1 MSVGLSH
8 HLGHFCEE
16 KEATVELNPWTFIRN
31 SVSGTRRG
39 LRESCEP
46 ACV

>member
-8 HLGHFCEE
+8 HLGHFCE
-16 KEATVELNPWTFIRN
+16 KEATVELNSWTFIRN
-31 SVSGTRRG
+31 SLSGTRRG
-39 LRESCEP
+39 VGESCDP